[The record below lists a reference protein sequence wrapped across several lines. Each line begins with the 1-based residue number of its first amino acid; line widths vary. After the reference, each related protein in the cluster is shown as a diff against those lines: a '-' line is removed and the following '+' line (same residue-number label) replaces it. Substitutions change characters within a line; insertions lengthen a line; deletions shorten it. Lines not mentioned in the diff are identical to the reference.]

1 MPVDIRVE
9 SVVSRVR
16 VADPDALLTP
26 EVLDRIV
33 QVVLAR
39 LEEREAQRRD
49 REEDESV
56 RDRAA
61 RL

>member
-1 MPVDIRVE
+1 MPVDVRVE

-26 EVLDRIV
+26 EVLERIV

-39 LEEREAQRRD
+39 LEEREAERRD
-49 REEDESV
+49 RDDDQSV
-56 RDRAA
+56 RGRAA

>member
-1 MPVDIRVE
+1 MPIDVRVE

-26 EVLDRIV
+26 EVLERIV
-33 QVVLAR
+33 QVVMAR
-39 LEEREAQRRD
+39 LEEREAERRERD
-49 REEDESV
+49 DDQSV
-56 RDRAA
+56 RGRAA

>member
-1 MPVDIRVE
+1 MPVDVRVE

>member
-1 MPVDIRVE
+1 MPIDVRVE

-26 EVLDRIV
+26 EVLERLV
-33 QVVLAR
+33 QVVMAR
-39 LEEREAQRRD
+39 LEEREAERRERD
-49 REEDESV
+49 DDQSV
-56 RDRAA
+56 RGRAA